1 MEKKIAVTVRDLADM
16 LQISMPTAYAMTERE
31 GFPVVR
37 IGRKKIIPLVDLE
50 KWLSEEAQRG
60 A

>member
-16 LQISMPTAYAMTERE
+16 LQISMPTAYAMTERD
-31 GFPVVR
+31 GFPVVHV
-37 IGRKKIIPLVDLE
+37 GRKKIIPLADLE
-50 KWLSEEAQRG
+50 KWLSEEAQKG